1 MNNIITLTTDWGTTD
16 NYLAIFKAHLL
27 REDAS
32 LQTIDIT
39 HQVPPNHIREAAFL
53 LKTAYHYF
61 PKNSVHIADVNWMH
75 PQNERDYKIALQK
88 EENTAF
94 PFLDYLAFR
103 YKEHYF
109 LCENNG
115 IISFLCDKFE
125 IDELVKLPADERYAN
140 FMSFNA
146 IPYYVRAAA
155 NLAKGVPLSEIGEKY
170 DVNSIE
176 SVPGVPPFVS
186 QSDEEDIITFYALH
200 VDNYGNIITNL
211 EKELFYK
218 VANGRTRFDFHHR
231 NLDKDKYRKQKIT
244 ASYNEVTKSSI
255 QFLFGH
261 SGYLEILMK
270 QAPLNKFL
278 FSHNASHNTQDW
290 KFTIYFKKEE
300 KIGEVGETGKMG
312 EMGEM
317 GEIG

>member
-1 MNNIITLTTDWGTTD
+1 MNNIITLTTDWGTAD

-27 REDAS
+27 REDDS

-115 IISFLCDKFE
+115 IISFLCDDRFE
-125 IDELVKLPADERYAN
+125 IDELVKLPVDERYAD
-140 FMSFNA
+140 FMAFKA

-155 NLAKGVPLSEIGEKY
+155 NLAKGVPLSELGEKY
-170 DVNSIE
+170 DVHRIE
-176 SVPGVPPFVS
+176 TIPNMPPIVS
-186 QSDEEDIITFYALH
+186 QNEEEDIISFNALH

-211 EKELFYK
+211 KKEQFNTI
-218 VANGRTRFDFHHR
+218 ANGRTRFDFHHTSMGT
-231 NLDKDKYRKQKIT
+231 KKKQKIT
-244 ASYNEVTKSSI
+244 TSYNEITKSPI

-261 SGYLEILMK
+261 SGHLEILMK
-270 QAPLNKFL
+270 HFPFNKFL
-278 FSHNASHNTQDW
+278 FDHNASHNVQDW

-300 KIGEVGETGKMG
+300 KIGE
-312 EMGEM
+312 M